1 MDLKLGGKNV
11 ILFAGHSNIGRPT
24 SLSFAQEGA
33 NILIAARDVETAE
46 RVCKEAEKA
55 GAPRAEYI
63 KCDVT
68 MWKDVEAVVK
78 KARANGSIDIV
89 YHGVVWDTFAS
100 FEDLD
105 PKLWDKIIDVNLKSV
120 MIAWKLILPIM
131 KEQRKG
137 CFISMSS
144 VMGRLNFSMECLYGA
159 CKAAL
164 IHLNRTLA
172 QDYGPY
178 GVRLNIVAPGPTP
191 PPDASYLSKNSP
203 FHEMMKDS
211 EQFERL
217 SADLA
222 AQIPLRKVGTPRD
235 SAYAVLFLASDVTG
249 GHQTGQVLGVDGG
262 WYMPY

>member
-11 ILFAGHSNIGRPT
+11 ILFGGHSNIGRPT
-24 SLSFAQEGA
+24 SLAFAQEGA
-33 NILIAARDVETAE
+33 NILIAARDIETAE

-55 GAPRAEYI
+55 GSPRAEYL

-68 MWKDVEAVVK
+68 NWEDVEAVVK
-78 KARANGSIDIV
+78 KARTYGSIDVV

-105 PKLWDKIIDVNLKSV
+105 PKLWDKIIDVNFKSV
-120 MIAWKLILPIM
+120 MIAYKLILPTM

-137 CFISMSS
+137 CFITMSS
-144 VMGRLNFSMECLYGA
+144 VMGRLNFSLEWLYGA

-164 IHLNRTLA
+164 IHMNRTLA

-191 PPDASYLSKNSP
+191 PPDPKNLSKNSP
-203 FHEMMKDS
+203 FLNLMKDS
-211 EQFERL
+211 EQFEKI
-217 SADLA
+217 SASLA
-222 AQIPLRKVGTPRD
+222 AQTPLRRLGNPWD